1 MPRFDGVIGQQP
13 RFALATPH
21 FRFRALSAF
30 AGRAALGGDREVA
43 LACLVVARLA
53 CGMLAPNDIQAAD
66 AKSRSA
72 AAKQWLSSLSLPS
85 SIRIPLTHVADAVA
99 TGNPTTTATA
109 LERMLVAVSRNID
122 EASAAEV
129 RAIVAELSGPPPASR
144 SPLPAGS
151 G

>member
-21 FRFRALSAF
+21 FRFRALAAL
-30 AGRAALGGDREVA
+30 AGRGALGGDREVA

-53 CGMLAPNDIQAAD
+53 CGMLAPFDIQAAD

-72 AAKQWLSSLSLPS
+72 ATKQWLSVLSLPS
-85 SIRIPLTHVADAVA
+85 SIRIPLAHVADSVS
-99 TGNPTTTATA
+99 TGNPTSTSVA

-122 EASAAEV
+122 EASAGEI
-129 RAIVAELSGPPPASR
+129 RAIVAELSPPRPVT
-144 SPLPAGS
+144 G
-151 G
+151 

>member
-72 AAKQWLSSLSLPS
+72 AAKQWLSGLSLPS

-99 TGNPTTTATA
+99 TGNPLTTAAA
-109 LERMLVAVSRNID
+109 LEKMLVAVSRNID
-122 EASAAEV
+122 EASASEL
-129 RAIVAELSGPPPASR
+129 RAVVAELKPA
-144 SPLPAGS
+144 LPVAG
-151 G
+151 GG

>member
-53 CGMLAPNDIQAAD
+53 CGMLAPNDIQAGD

-72 AAKQWLSSLSLPS
+72 AAKQWLSALSLPS

-99 TGNPTTTATA
+99 TGNPATASTA

-122 EASAAEV
+122 EASSGEI

-144 SPLPAGS
+144 APLPAG
-151 G
+151 

>member
-53 CGMLAPNDIQAAD
+53 CGMLPPNDIQPAD

-99 TGNPTTTATA
+99 TGNPTTTSTA
-109 LERMLVAVSRNID
+109 LERMLVAVSRSID
-122 EASAAEV
+122 EASASEV
-129 RAIVAELSGPPPASR
+129 RAIVGELSPAATGYQLPAS
-144 SPLPAGS
+144 G
-151 G
+151 

>member
-13 RFALATPH
+13 RFALAAAH
-21 FRFRALSAF
+21 FRFRALAAF

-53 CGMLAPNDIQAAD
+53 SGMLAPFDIQTAD

-72 AAKQWLSSLSLPS
+72 ATKQWLSALSLPS

-99 TGNPTTTATA
+99 TGNPTATGAA

-122 EASAAEV
+122 EASAGEI
-129 RAIVAELSGPPPASR
+129 RAIVAELSPPRPV
-144 SPLPAGS
+144 S

>member
-72 AAKQWLSSLSLPS
+72 AAKQWLSGLSLPS

-99 TGNPTTTATA
+99 TGNPTTTSTA

-122 EASAAEV
+122 EASASEV
-129 RAIVAELSGPPPASR
+129 RAIVAELSPTATGHQLPAS
-144 SPLPAGS
+144 G
-151 G
+151 

>member
-1 MPRFDGVIGQQP
+1 MPRFDGVNGVIGQQP

-21 FRFRALSAF
+21 FRFRALATF

-53 CGMLAPNDIQAAD
+53 SGLLAPFDIQAAD
-66 AKSRSA
+66 VRSRSA
-72 AAKQWLSSLSLPS
+72 AAKHWLSSLALPS

-99 TGNPTTTATA
+99 TGNPSTTRAA

-122 EASAAEV
+122 ESSAGEI
-129 RAIVAELSGPPPASR
+129 RAIVAELSPAAIGHQLPAS
-144 SPLPAGS
+144 G
-151 G
+151 

>member
-1 MPRFDGVIGQQP
+1 MPRFDGVNGVIGQQP

-21 FRFRALSAF
+21 FRFRALSTF

-53 CGMLAPNDIQAAD
+53 CGMLAPNDIEAAN

-85 SIRIPLTHVADAVA
+85 PIRIPLTHVADAVA
-99 TGNPTTTATA
+99 TGDRATTKIGRASCR
-109 LERMLVAVSRNID
+109 ER
-122 EASAAEV
+122 
-129 RAIVAELSGPPPASR
+129 G
-144 SPLPAGS
+144 
-151 G
+151 